1 MALLAPAQHLGSP
14 RSAAELEQAIE
25 SLLLQDEPN
34 LSELGNRQ
42 IELGIQLTGDGRFL
56 KGRQAFEAGI
66 QNLGAVLEPG
76 DGNLR
81 FAHFHFG
88 ILLHYLGTQGHNIE
102 ILRESL
108 GAFEYCYR
116 DLDDANVQLRELA
129 FNARLQHGWLL
140 CTDFS
145 PLLAEAELDQ
155 LLFDLV
161 ESGQGNERIAYSA
174 RRFLAMCF
182 TRRLD
187 YHAAAKLLEEA
198 YEGFVIGEGVD
209 GPNSAQ
215 TGIELAAVYVELG
228 RHERAEELYDASF
241 APYAQYFERDPNRLT
256 FVRYH
261 MALNLFGLGRL
272 SDSRQLF
279 ERTLRDF
286 EGVRQKNDPMVL
298 ETKVEFAKVLVAQ
311 GHAATG
317 EAILEECL
325 QLGLESLGE
334 SRTVQLA
341 RLALAD
347 LREARGELEQ
357 SERLRRQAIDSIA
370 KRVDAG
376 SIPAL
381 EARMDLATEL
391 CSRDEADA
399 LQEAVQLAE
408 SALSQ
413 AVRFHGADSIVAN
426 NAGQCLSRVRLAQGR
441 LTEALELADT
451 CMAALNKH
459 PETSADSRRA
469 LGLHRAYIL
478 ALMGERKLVR
488 TAVLEVGALLEKRMR
503 RAQVS
508 RGWFPLKWDAQ
519 HVAASVDGLLSLTMS
534 EEGQDVELNR
544 LLLLLIELNRGDP
557 MPLGSHQVA
566 GGEPESSSAKNAN
579 ELHAELRSELR
590 RRSEQLGI
598 AIANRVSPA
607 DLAEIR
613 MARDRV
619 EERLLEFGPR
629 RDLPGMDEVHG
640 ALKPGEYAVSM
651 RRYRKWEFSKAPS
664 RIRADWAWVAFVLL
678 PSGDVA
684 RVELG
689 GDAAVSSAIAD
700 LRQLV
705 EDELGWSLTPD
716 EQSRRAEVICERLGT
731 LLWKPV
737 LEAVGSPTK
746 VHMSLDGP
754 LELVPL
760 EEVVASIGDLA
771 PPTTV
776 WPSLFKLAEW
786 NSRGIAPD
794 QGLES
799 KCRLVSIAPNQRDP
813 VRSEN
818 EGLEPASRKHG
829 TGPQELDS
837 AGGNR
842 NSERVT
848 LLEAWREVQVIDSLF
863 RRQFP
868 ACNTLIV
875 ESQESLANLLDA
887 SESAH
892 FLHIATHGVFESELT
907 GELEERVALD
917 PLIDVYRS
925 SWSDQFSTVL
935 SPLSYS
941 GLELGPQPNELV
953 RAEVLATL
961 NLKACDLVVL
971 SACDS
976 SLGVVAAGRGLASLQ
991 SAFLIAGADAVLG
1004 ARWRVGDRSARAFME
1019 HFYSYLWIEGLDA
1032 QESLRRA
1039 KRAMRAEKNGDGSSR
1054 WEWRDLAAW
1063 NLVGSPN

>member
-1 MALLAPAQHLGSP
+1 MVLFAPVQHLGSP
-14 RSAAELEQAIE
+14 RNAAELERVIE

-42 IELGIQLTGDGRFL
+42 IELGIQLTGDGQFL
-56 KGRQAFEAGI
+56 KGRRAFEAGI
-66 QNLGAVLEPG
+66 ENLAAVLEPG

-81 FAHFHFG
+81 FAHYHFG
-88 ILLHYLGTQGHNIE
+88 ILLHYLGSQSHNSA

-108 GAFEYCYR
+108 EAFEYCYR
-116 DLDDANVQLRELA
+116 DLGDANVQLRELA
-129 FNARLQHGWLL
+129 FNARLQHGWLQ
-140 CTDFS
+140 CTDFD
-145 PLLAEAELDQ
+145 PLLAEAELDR

-161 ESGQGNERIAYSA
+161 ECGQGNERIAYSA
-174 RRFLAMCF
+174 RRFLAMCL

-187 YHAAAKLLEEA
+187 FHAAAKLLEEA
-198 YEGFVIGEGVD
+198 YEGFVRGEGVD

-215 TGIELAAVYVELG
+215 TGVELAATYVELG
-228 RHERAEELYDASF
+228 RHERAKELYGASLE
-241 APYAQYFERDPNRLT
+241 PYAQYFGRDTQRLL
-256 FVRYH
+256 FVNYH
-261 MALNLFGLGRL
+261 RAINLFGLGRL
-272 SDSRQLF
+272 TESRQVF
-279 ERTLRDF
+279 EGMLKDF
-286 EGVRQKNDPMVL
+286 EGVHPRNAPVVL

-325 QLGLESLGE
+325 QVGLENLGE

-376 SIPAL
+376 SIPGL

-391 CSRDEADA
+391 CSRGESDA

-408 SALSQ
+408 AAFSQ
-413 AVRFHGADSIVAN
+413 AVRFHRADSIVAN
-426 NAGQCLSRVRLAQGR
+426 NARQCLSRVRLAQGR
-441 LTEALELADT
+441 LSEALELADT
-451 CMAALNKH
+451 CMAHLMVH
-459 PETSADSRRA
+459 PEATVDSRRA

-478 ALMGERKLVR
+478 ALMGEREGVR

-519 HVAASVDGLLSLTMS
+519 HLAGSLDGLLSLTNPQ
-534 EEGQDVELNR
+534 EGQDVELNR
-544 LLLLLIELNRGDP
+544 LLLQLIELNRGDP
-557 MPLGSHQVA
+557 MPLGSLQLKGA
-566 GGEPESSSAKNAN
+566 QLESSAAKQAN
-579 ELHAELRSELR
+579 EMLAELRSELR
-590 RRSEQLGI
+590 KRSEELGD
-598 AIANRVSPA
+598 AIANRVRPA

-619 EERLLEFGPR
+619 EEQLLEFGPR
-629 RDLPGMDEVHG
+629 RALPGMDAVHAG
-640 ALKPGEYAVSM
+640 LKPGEIAVSM
-651 RRYRKWEFSKAPS
+651 RRYRKWEFAQAPS
-664 RIRADWAWVAFVLL
+664 RIRADWAWAAFVL
-678 PSGDVA
+678 PASGAVV

-689 GDAAVSSAIAD
+689 SDAAVSSAIAD

-705 EDELGWSLTPD
+705 ENELGWSLTPG
-716 EQSRRAEVICERLGT
+716 EQSRRAEAICERLGI

-737 LEAVGSPTK
+737 LEAVGNPNK
-746 VHMSLDGP
+746 VHLTLEGP
-754 LELVPL
+754 LELVPF
-760 EEVVASIGDLA
+760 EEVVASMGDPA
-771 PPTTV
+771 PQTHI

-786 NSRGIAPD
+786 SGTANSLG
-794 QGLES
+794 QGLET
-799 KCRLVSIAPNQRDP
+799 KCRLVSIAPNQRDAVQFGNQGP
-813 VRSEN
+813 GSS
-818 EGLEPASRKHG
+818 SRKHG
-829 TGPQELDS
+829 AGADGLD
-837 AGGNR
+837 AALGNR
-842 NSERVT
+842 TSERVP
-848 LLEAWREVQVIDSLF
+848 LPEAWREVQVIDSLF
-863 RRQFP
+863 RMQFP

-875 ESQESLANLLDA
+875 ESQEDVANLLNA
-887 SESAH
+887 SESAD
-892 FLHIATHGVFESELT
+892 FLHIATHGVFERELSD
-907 GELEERVALD
+907 EPEERVALD
-917 PLIDVYRS
+917 PIIDVYRS
-925 SWSDQFSTVL
+925 DWSDQFSTVL

-941 GLELGPQPNELV
+941 GLELGPQPNQLV

-961 NLKACDLVVL
+961 DLGACDLVVL

-1019 HFYSYLWIEGLDA
+1019 HFYRNLWIRGLDA
-1032 QESLRRA
+1032 QESVRRA
-1039 KRAMRAEKNGDGSSR
+1039 KRTMKAERNADGSSH

-1063 NLVGSPN
+1063 NLVGSSN